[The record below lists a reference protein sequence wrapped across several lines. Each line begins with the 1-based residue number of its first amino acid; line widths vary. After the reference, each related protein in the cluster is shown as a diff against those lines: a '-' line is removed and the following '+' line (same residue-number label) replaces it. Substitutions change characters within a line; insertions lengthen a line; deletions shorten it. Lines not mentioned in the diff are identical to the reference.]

1 MLPLKKTGRPSL
13 CVMGCTIPA
22 VLLKPV
28 AGLSM
33 QKVVMPISWIAQ
45 VALQHVPLGKSMV
58 VLA

>member
-1 MLPLKKTGRPSL
+1 
-13 CVMGCTIPA
+13 MGCTIPA

-45 VALQHVPLGKSMV
+45 VALQRVPLGKSMV
-58 VLA
+58 VWA